1 MFIQLLAKIH
11 ILLEKDQH
19 VDFFAEKI
27 TFLWVKPTGLEKC
40 QL

>member
-11 ILLEKDQH
+11 ILLEKDQR

-27 TFLWVKPTGLEKC
+27 AFLWVKPTFLLKK
-40 QL
+40 